1 MSEPDVFLNEQHLR
15 SADSLAFRS
24 VGLEALDLDRVTR
37 HIQDAFKRGRYP
49 EQWPTEALGYLLR
62 RGCAIEVDGTYYP
75 TVAGVLCFG
84 QEPQSLIPDAVV
96 DIAHYRGTV
105 VGREQL
111 IHFEKDVSGT
121 IFDQLQRIESYLWQN
136 THHGMNTDS
145 DSFQRRELHE
155 YPRVV
160 IRELAV
166 NALSHRDYHLTD
178 TSIRITL
185 FRDRIQWDSPGGLP
199 PGVTV
204 ENILLQQKSRNRS
217 ISRVLYEAGYV
228 EAFGQGLD
236 IVVNVLRDEGM
247 DEPRFEDI
255 GAAFIVTVFGR
266 KLETLQVGLYAH
278 LPESQQRI
286 MNYLREHDEVAPA
299 ELIERFAPER
309 SRRSVQRDLDQLVE
323 ASLVAATG
331 QGKARRYFVLG
342 RKG

>member
-24 VGLEALDLDRVTR
+24 VGLEALDLDRVHR

-49 EQWPTEALGYLLR
+49 EQWPTDTVGYLLR
-62 RGCAIEVDGTYYP
+62 RGCAIEVEGSYYP

-84 QEPQSLIPDAVV
+84 RDPQSLIPDAVV

-111 IHFEKDVSGT
+111 IHFEKDVAGT

-204 ENILLQQKSRNRS
+204 QNILLQQKSRNRN

-247 DEPRFEDI
+247 EEPRFEDI

-266 KLETLQVGLYAH
+266 KFEIVQASLFAH

-286 MNYLREHDEVAPA
+286 MNYLRDHDEVPPV
-299 ELIERFAPER
+299 ELIERFASER

-323 ASLVAATG
+323 AGLISATG
-331 QGKARRYFVLG
+331 KGKARRYFMLN